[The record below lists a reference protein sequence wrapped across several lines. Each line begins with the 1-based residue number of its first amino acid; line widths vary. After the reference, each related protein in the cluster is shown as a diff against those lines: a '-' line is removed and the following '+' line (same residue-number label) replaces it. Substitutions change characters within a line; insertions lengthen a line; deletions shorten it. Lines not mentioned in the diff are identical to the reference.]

1 MRGVNRVILLGNLGQ
16 DPEVRYMTNG
26 EAVANFTVATSES
39 WTDQQGK
46 KQERTE
52 WHRVVVY
59 RKLAE
64 IVNQYL
70 HKGSK
75 VYLEGKLQTR
85 EWTDQQGQ
93 KRYTTEIV
101 CNEMQ
106 MLDSKQDGASYLGD
120 QAQQAAQQRPPQ
132 RQAAPQGNPPQG
144 YANARS
150 APMAPPPDYDDNI
163 PF

>member
-39 WTDQQGK
+39 WTDQQGQ

-52 WHRVVVY
+52 WHRIVVY

-64 IVNQYL
+64 IVGQFL

-101 CNEMQ
+101 CHEMQ
-106 MLDSKQDGASYLGD
+106 MLDSKQDGASFLGA
-120 QAQQAAQQRPPQ
+120 QAQQAAQQRLPQ
-132 RQAAPQGNPPQG
+132 RQAAPQQG
-144 YANARS
+144 YAAARS
-150 APMAPPPDYDDNI
+150 APMAPPPDYDDNV